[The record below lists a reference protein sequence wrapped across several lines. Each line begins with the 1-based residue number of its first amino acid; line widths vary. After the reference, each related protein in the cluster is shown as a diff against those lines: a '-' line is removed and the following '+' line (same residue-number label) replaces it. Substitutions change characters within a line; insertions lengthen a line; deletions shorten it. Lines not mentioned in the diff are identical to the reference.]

1 MSATGSSNV
10 KMASPPPTKDVKTPA
25 SSSPAKDVKTPAS
38 SSPTKDVKTPAS
50 SSNAKTSSSPTK
62 DVKTPAPIAAART
75 AFDVGA
81 PVANIPSGAA
91 IRPEDFKNAK
101 TAAAV
106 LPPIIPVVVGVKIR
120 RDKPLPKF
128 IQDVNGKIFGEG
140 LREPPLRG
148 SRVSLELKGVPLA
161 YANGIRRAVGDEMTG
176 KHLRVVPPE
185 GAAGEADKT
194 APPDPFL
201 YDEFVANRIALV
213 PLRVQIP
220 PNIIEK
226 LRLSLYMENKTAI
239 ATQVFTGDLSVDAPA
254 NFNELL
260 FNPTIP
266 LFAIQPGYS
275 VRVKNIRIV
284 QGVGRED
291 GLFTTA
297 HLTSIRHVDV
307 PQAPRSETHSI
318 GAPLADKSGY
328 LVPPT
333 LAEPRHFVVEMS
345 AAAVGLDPN
354 EARSLLTDA
363 CGNILQRLRAV
374 AAGVGAGAGAG
385 AADASRL
392 VRMDLANGMESG
404 SLEMP
409 NETFTLSNIIA
420 RTIYE
425 MEPDIAYV
433 SPLVITHEKK
443 AQVVIRAE
451 ADIAGI
457 VTRALRKAID
467 VFTKISEM
475 I

>member
-1 MSATGSSNV
+1 MSNAAT
-10 KMASPPPTKDVKTPA
+10 PDVKTGA
-25 SSSPAKDVKTPAS
+25 SNAK
-38 SSPTKDVKTPAS
+38 AS
-50 SSNAKTSSSPTK
+50 SSNAKTPPTK
-62 DVKTPAPIAAART
+62 DVKAPPTKDVKAPAPIAPART
-75 AFDVGA
+75 AFDVAA
-81 PVANIPSGAA
+81 PVANIPSGGV
-91 IRPEDFKNAK
+91 RSEDFKNAK
-101 TAAAV
+101 TAAAA
-106 LPPIIPVVVGVKIR
+106 LPPIIPIVVGVKIR
-120 RDKPLPKF
+120 RDKPLPAF
-128 IQDVNGKIFGEG
+128 IQDVNGKIFGES

-185 GAAGEADKT
+185 GAGEADKT

-201 YDEFVANRIALV
+201 YDEFVANRIALI

-239 ATQVFTGDLSVDAPA
+239 AIQVFTGDLSVDAPA

-297 HLTSIRHVDV
+297 HLTSIRHVDI
-307 PQAPRSETHSI
+307 PQAPRSATHSI
-318 GAPLADKSGY
+318 GAALADKSGY

-333 LAEPRHFVVEMS
+333 LAEPRHFVVELS
-345 AAAVGLDPN
+345 AAAVGSDPN

-374 AAGVGAGAGAG
+374 VAGVNAGAGAG
-385 AADASRL
+385 AADAARL

-451 ADIAGI
+451 SDIAGI